1 MSSVSLSSVSH
12 SSKIT
17 ESDKTYITWPGTAKF
32 LSKMAVPQRK
42 QLTKQKEKLTE
53 SEKIL
58 ANDVANKGLIS
69 NIQKQPTKLN
79 IKKNY
84 NKPD

>member
-1 MSSVSLSSVSH
+1 
-12 SSKIT
+12 
-17 ESDKTYITWPGTAKF
+17 
-32 LSKMAVPQRK
+32 MAVPQRK